1 MGALAP
7 QATMLARAPSV
18 LDPHGPGAARVAG
31 LWWVMLAIS
40 LVVLAVVVGML
51 AAAVVRGRRR
61 QEPGG
66 AGGPGG
72 PGGAGVAEARWGEPF
87 IVVAG
92 FVVPVIVLVAMF
104 VVTLRVMS
112 ALARPERSED
122 LEIRVTGH
130 MWWWEAQYPNGAD
143 TANEIHVPAGRPVR
157 FAVTSA
163 DVIHSF
169 WVPQLQV
176 KVDMIPGRVNTIQ
189 VQADEPGRYR
199 GQCAEFCGLQHAQ
212 MIFWVVADP
221 PATFDRWVA
230 HEALATAAPTDPS
243 AARGEDVF
251 LSQSCAGC
259 HAIRGTP
266 ARARIGPDLTHL
278 HTRRTIAA
286 GVLPNT
292 RAALAAWIVDPQ
304 VDKPG
309 AVMPPVDLTPAELE
323 ALLDYLESRN

>member
-1 MGALAP
+1 
-7 QATMLARAPSV
+7 MLARAPSV

-61 QEPGG
+61 QEPGE
-66 AGGPGG
+66 

-92 FVVPVIVLVAMF
+92 FVLPVLVLTAMF

-112 ALARPERSED
+112 ALGRPD
-122 LEIRVTGH
+122 NGTGLEVRVTGH
-130 MWWWEAQYPNGAD
+130 MWWWEAQYPNGAV
-143 TANEIHVPAGRPVR
+143 TANEIHVPTGRPVR

-163 DVIHSF
+163 DVVHSF

-176 KVDMIPGRVNTIQ
+176 KVDMIPGRVNTISI
-189 VQADEPGRYR
+189 QADDPGRYR

-221 PATFDRWVA
+221 PDAFERWVA
-230 HEALATAAPTDPS
+230 HEALEADAPTDPS

-251 LSQSCAGC
+251 LEQSCAGC
-259 HAIRGTP
+259 HAVRGTP
-266 ARARIGPDLTHL
+266 ALARVGPDLTHL
-278 HTRRTIAA
+278 ASRRTIAA

-292 RAALAAWIVDPQ
+292 RAALAAWIIDPQ

-309 AVMPPVDLTPAELE
+309 AVMPPTDLTPAELE
-323 ALLDYLESRN
+323 ALLDYLESRE